1 MPVGSEQLG
10 DFFRRGLAGGLLL
23 GERMELRRLLGGLV
37 LVSVQVGERADQVC
51 RVPPVVL

>member
-1 MPVGSEQLG
+1 MPVWSEQLG